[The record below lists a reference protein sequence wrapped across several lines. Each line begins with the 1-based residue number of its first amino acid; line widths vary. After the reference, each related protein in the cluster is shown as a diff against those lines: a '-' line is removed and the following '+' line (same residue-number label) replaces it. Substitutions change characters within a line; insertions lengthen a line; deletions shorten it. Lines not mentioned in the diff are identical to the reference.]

1 MASGATFHAKIT
13 ADAREFIAQVEGA
26 QEALKNLVQETK
38 GAGKAGKTGQASKA
52 NKAKKEQKTAQQQAQ
67 QAANDLHQK
76 ELRNIKKESEER
88 KKAAKEEAAY
98 LKRERQIA
106 QSAFRDLESERRNRR
121 QISVRDED
129 IRGQRAEGPVRDIT
143 DLTRLQK
150 QYTRVVKQEEEHQR
164 KIALYNRQQLDAMVT
179 GRYAL
184 YDMANAY
191 QQIAYNAFR
200 VAQAVGFAVANT
212 AKFESAF
219 TAVER
224 AAMLDNTTQSFE
236 YFRQSLIELSTQL
249 PITFEEISNIA
260 TLGAQ
265 MGVATGNL
273 EQFTRTIAAFSS
285 ITGASIDETAERF
298 GRISALA
305 KVPVDEFENLASSVL
320 FAGFN
325 AVATEQEI
333 LSMSESI
340 AAAASNAGYSAKQV
354 IGLATALSSL
364 GIAPEQARGVILRVF
379 NTITRAIEGSTDKLG
394 AFADAAGMSAEQAQY
409 LWKESP
415 EQFFT
420 ALLNG
425 LGTVEELTLALD
437 ELGITNTRE
446 INVIQRLSG
455 NMDVYS
461 QSLKEASQAY
471 EEGTALQDIYSKTAD
486 NLETKVTQLQNA
498 FTALQAAAGEGLAA
512 ALKPAVD
519 FLIQLTRAATEFAD
533 SGLGR
538 VILPLVGT
546 VASLAAGFAG
556 IQFVSKIA
564 TAQLLA
570 MRVAILKTGQAGLGG
585 VNIFRGLIDALRG
598 NVYAT
603 TELGGRLEFLTQK
616 QIQSRVASGLWNQE
630 TANMIINSGRA
641 SKGVA
646 ALSAAMSGLG
656 IAITAASIIGIGA
669 MIYNMNKMQDA
680 VGSNVGGVKAL
691 AEAIGRDTEVF
702 NESGKAI
709 ATHTIEVQKN
719 ADTIKDNANNSNIII
734 DAQGNIAEQ
743 FDTTTGAIVRQT
755 AALGENFKQ
764 LLLQDIQES
773 DALENLFENLKNQ
786 GTEINDLFGAMGLT
800 IADFVDAAAVD
811 PEAGAFN
818 LLSEGLQ
825 NLEANMDSLDEKSQ
839 VLARDLL
846 RMAAVDGS
854 LQQNDIQA
862 FISGLGGNV
871 EDLLRLVSDAELGIA
886 NSSVYIA
893 QDLGKIVR
901 SVQDGVSASLDQYE
915 ILKALGLQ
923 FNETT
928 KSLENWNEEQEEGEE
943 TANGLSRSLRT
954 VLDYASDLS
963 GIFNRIVGIEFGTT
977 DAEDDIADA
986 WEKIGERADKA
997 REAIEDAN
1005 NEIKELTADR
1015 AVLEYQLSVA
1025 ERYGD
1030 ERRAMQI
1037 RAKLG
1042 QVDAKLADESE
1053 KLADAQDEV
1062 SMTLEGQ
1069 TKAARE
1075 NRDAVDGLVGS
1086 YMDLIQAAVE
1096 SGMQG
1101 QELEDY
1107 IESLKEEFYANGEAV
1122 GYSRNELEKYG
1133 ALFDQFK
1140 TAVQQV
1146 DPRIDIQFD
1155 TNLSAVQNALNEFEA
1170 SLNRID
1176 GKKAETTVIN
1186 KQEDVHIV
1194 RTQAY
1199 PLKVNGSD
1207 VRLFRMGLEG
1217 GHLSYADYIKMVYGI
1232 TKTAPGVR
1240 GSFLLRASGGL
1251 ISGPGTSTS
1260 DSIPTMLSN
1269 GEYVI
1274 QAKAVSSYGV
1284 DFMNAINQQRVPMTA
1299 SAPASAAVS
1308 GGSTIAYLA
1317 PEDRALLR
1325 SVADRPVT
1333 LYADNTKIAQ
1343 SANAGN
1349 QTLSQRGLK

>member
-26 QEALKNLVQETK
+26 QEALKGLIQETK
-38 GAGKAGKTGQASKA
+38 GAGKAGKSGTASNASKV
-52 NKAKKEQKTAQQQAQ
+52 KKEQKSAQQNAMR
-67 QAANDLHQK
+67 AADELHQK
-76 ELRNIKKESEER
+76 ELQNIKKENEARKNFLKQFEGGDAARGARLQITAFANQLKAERGRAGRYSSIAQKEEAR
-88 KKAAKEEAAY
+88 AIRVERQKQAAKE
-98 LKRERQIA
+98 REIA
-106 QSAFRDLESERRNRR
+106 NL
-121 QISVRDED
+121 
-129 IRGQRAEGPVRDIT
+129 
-143 DLTRLQK
+143 
-150 QYTRVVKQEEEHQR
+150 
-164 KIALYNRQQLDAMVT
+164 NRQQLDAMVT

-191 QQIAYNAFR
+191 QQIAYHAFR

-212 AKFESAF
+212 AKFESAI
-219 TAVER
+219 TTVER
-224 AAMLDNTTQSFE
+224 AAMLENTTREFE
-236 YFRQSLIELSTQL
+236 YFRQSLIDLSTQL

-273 EQFTRTIAAFSS
+273 GKFTETIAAFSA

-340 AAAASNAGYSAKQV
+340 AAAAANAGYSAQQV

-379 NTITRAIEGSTDKLG
+379 NTITRAIEGSTDKLA
-394 AFADAAGMSAEQAQY
+394 AFAQAAGVSAEEAQY

-415 EQFFT
+415 EEFFT
-420 ALLNG
+420 SLLGG
-425 LGTVEELTLALD
+425 LSTVEELTLALD

-446 INVIQRLSG
+446 INVIQRLAG

-461 QSLKEASQAY
+461 KSLEEASQAY
-471 EEGTALQDIYSKTAD
+471 EEGTALQDIYGKTAD
-486 NLETKVTQLQNA
+486 NLETKVIQLQNA
-498 FTALQAAAGEGLAA
+498 FTALQAAAGETTAEV
-512 ALKPAVD
+512 LKPAVD
-519 FLIQLTRAATEFAD
+519 LLIQLAKAATEFAR
-533 SGLGR
+533 SGLGQT
-538 VILPLVGT
+538 ILPTLGV
-546 VASLAAGFAG
+546 VAGLAATFAG
-556 IQFVSKIA
+556 IQFVSKLA

-570 MRVAILKTGQAGLGG
+570 MRVAILKMGQIGSGATHVFSGLRNAITG
-585 VNIFRGLIDALRG
+585 NIYVTDAL
-598 NVYAT
+598 T
-603 TELGGRLEFLTQK
+603 GRTQFLTKETIRAAMASGALDKALGK
-616 QIQSRVASGLWNQE
+616 QILSA
-630 TANMIINSGRA
+630 GRA
-641 SKGVA
+641 SVA
-646 ALSAAMSGLG
+646 TRFLSGSISALG
-656 IAITAASIIGIGA
+656 IALGVASVIGIGA
-669 MIYNMNKMQDA
+669 MIYNMNKMQNA
-680 VGSNVGGVKAL
+680 VGNNVGGIKAL
-691 AEAIGRDTEVF
+691 AEAIGRDTEAYQQ
-702 NESGKAI
+702 GGGAI
-709 ATHTIEVQKN
+709 AVHTKYVREN
-719 ADTIKDNANNSNIII
+719 ADQTKKNANNSSLIIN
-734 DAQGNIAEQ
+734 AQGEIEEQ
-743 FDTTTGAIVRQT
+743 FDKTSGAIVRQT

-786 GTEINDLFGAMGLT
+786 GTEINDLFGAMGFT

-811 PEAGAFN
+811 PEGGAFE
-818 LLSEGLQ
+818 LLSEGLR
-825 NLEANMDSLDEKSQ
+825 NLENNMDSLDEKSQ
-839 VLARDLL
+839 VVARDLL
-846 RMAAVDGS
+846 KMADLDGG
-854 LQQNDIQA
+854 LQQNDLQA
-862 FISGLGGNV
+862 FLNGAAGSV
-871 EDLLRLVSDAELGIA
+871 EDLLRLVSDAQLGVGNA
-886 NSSVYIA
+886 SVYIA
-893 QDLGKIVR
+893 QDLGRIVN
-901 SVQDGVSASLDQYE
+901 SVQEGVRLSLEQFE

-928 KSLENWNEEQEEGEE
+928 NSLEAYNDEQEDAAE
-943 TANGLSRSLRT
+943 TTETLSRSLRT

-963 GIFNRIVGIEFGTT
+963 GIFDRIVGIEFGTT
-977 DAEDDIADA
+977 QAEDDIADA
-986 WEKIGERADKA
+986 WEKIGDRADKA

-1030 ERRAMQI
+1030 EKRAMQI

-1062 SMTLEGQ
+1062 SMTLDGQ

-1075 NRDAVDGLVGS
+1075 NRNAVDDLVGS
-1086 YMDLIQAAVE
+1086 YMDLIEAAVE

-1107 IESLKEEFYANGEAV
+1107 IESLKEEFFANGEAV
-1122 GYSRNELEKYG
+1122 GYSREELQKYAG
-1133 ALFDQFK
+1133 LFEQFK

-1146 DPRIDIQFD
+1146 DPRIDIEFN
-1155 TNLSAVQNALNEFEA
+1155 TNLSAVQNALNEFDA
-1170 SLNRID
+1170 KLNAMNGKNID
-1176 GKKAETTVIN
+1176 TKVTNTTT
-1186 KQEDVHIV
+1186 DVFKV
-1194 RTQAY
+1194 STPPYA
-1199 PLKVNGSD
+1199 LKVNGSD
-1207 VRLFRMGLEG
+1207 VRLFRMGLELG
-1217 GHLSYADYIKMVYGI
+1217 KLSYADYIKMVYGVTGI
-1232 TKTAPGVR
+1232 GRAGA
-1240 GSFLLRASGGL
+1240 GGAFLQYRAEGGL
-1251 ISGPGTSTS
+1251 ITGPGTSTS
-1260 DSIPTMLSN
+1260 DSIPTMLSS

-1274 QAKAVSSYGV
+1274 KAKAVSSYGV
-1284 DFMNAINQQRVPMTA
+1284 DFMNAINNQRVPMVA

-1325 SVADRPVT
+1325 AVADRPVT

-1349 QTLSQRGLK
+1349 QTLTQRGLK